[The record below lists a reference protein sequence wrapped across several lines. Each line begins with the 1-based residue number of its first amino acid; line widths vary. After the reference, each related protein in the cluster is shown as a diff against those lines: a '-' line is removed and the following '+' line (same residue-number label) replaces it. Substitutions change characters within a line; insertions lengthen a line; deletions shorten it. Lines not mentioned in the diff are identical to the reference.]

1 MDGSRVVAWTTLA
14 GALISAGML
23 FRSRFRPEFDDPH
36 EQVIYD
42 MSTAIALS
50 AMLGSLPRLFHIEN
64 IVLQVAA
71 DAVSIV
77 VAIFV
82 FVQLR
87 QLVRMNADS

>member
-1 MDGSRVVAWTTLA
+1 MDGSRVVAWITLA
-14 GALISAGML
+14 STFVAAGTL
-23 FRSRFRPEFDDPH
+23 LHSRVQPAFDDPQ
-36 EQVIYD
+36 EQVVFD

-50 AMLGSLPRLFHIEN
+50 AMLGSLPRLFHVESN
-64 IVLQVAA
+64 ALRYAA

-87 QLVRMNADS
+87 QLVRLESDS